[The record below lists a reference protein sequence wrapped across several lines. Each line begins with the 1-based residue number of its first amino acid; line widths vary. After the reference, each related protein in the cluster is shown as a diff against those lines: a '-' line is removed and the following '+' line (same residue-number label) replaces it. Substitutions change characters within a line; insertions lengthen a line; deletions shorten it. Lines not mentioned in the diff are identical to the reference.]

1 MEQNERLTSE
11 WHRKLRPQQAA
22 TAGANPVAEAAV
34 AVAGVAVVAAEKVVG
49 APEDVEHGRRPALW
63 LEKKV
68 ATAAEVAGAVAGVAV
83 EGVVGATEMVAE
95 AAVVEV
101 EGEAEAAAEAE
112 AGAVSASSGCIA
124 GPSVSVLLTSTQCRP
139 RTLHNCTHLRA
150 THCIH

>member
-68 ATAAEVAGAVAGVAV
+68 ATAAEVAGAAAGVAVEGVAV
-83 EGVVGATEMVAE
+83 EGVVGATEVVAE
-95 AAVVEV
+95 AAVIEV
-101 EGEAEAAAEAE
+101 EGEDEAAAEAE
-112 AGAVSASSGCIA
+112 AGAVSASSA
-124 GPSVSVLLTSTQCRP
+124 
-139 RTLHNCTHLRA
+139 A
-150 THCIH
+150 